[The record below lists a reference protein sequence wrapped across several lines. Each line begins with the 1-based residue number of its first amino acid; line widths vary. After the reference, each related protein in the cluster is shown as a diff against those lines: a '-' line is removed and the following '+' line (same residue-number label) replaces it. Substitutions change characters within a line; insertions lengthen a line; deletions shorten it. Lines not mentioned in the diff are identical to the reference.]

1 VASANPL
8 AAPFSITADTCS
20 GKTIAPSGTCT
31 VTVRFAP
38 SAVGSF
44 NGDFDIP
51 GDDPDTSTVTVTMTG
66 SGVSGAGGFQMG
78 GAIQGNQLALA
89 NTVTTF
95 AGVSLI
101 GWADGTGTSAKFYDP
116 SAVATDGT
124 NLYVADTSNHTIRQI
139 VISTGAVTTLAGTA
153 GSYGSADGTGA
164 AARFNYPSGITTDG
178 TNLYVADTSN
188 HTIRQIV
195 ISTRAVTTLAGTA
208 GSAGSADGTGEAARF
223 CYPYG
228 ITVGGT
234 NLYVADT
241 VNNTIRK
248 IVISTGDVTTL
259 AGTAGQGGST
269 NGTGAA
275 ARFYYPSGITTD
287 GTNLYVA
294 DMYNHTIRKI
304 IISTGAVT
312 TPAGAAGVPGSA
324 DGTGAAARFHWPS
337 GITTDGMNLYVSDL
351 ANFTVRRIV
360 ISTRVVTTLAG
371 TAGIPGSA
379 DGTGGAARFNRP
391 CSITTDGTNLYVA
404 DLMNNTIRKIVIST
418 RAVTSIAGAAGSWGF
433 ADGTR
438 GAARFN
444 RPDGI
449 TTDGTNLYVTDKFNH
464 TIRKIVI
471 STGAVTTL
479 AGTADSYGSTDGTGS
494 AARFHYPNGITTDGT
509 NLYVADTVNNTIRK
523 IVISTGAVTT
533 LAGTA
538 GLPGSADGTGSAAR
552 FYRPSGITVD
562 GTNLYV
568 ADTYNYTIRK
578 IVISTGAVTTLAGT
592 AGSIGS
598 ADGTGSAAG
607 FNWPS
612 GITTDG
618 MNLYVS
624 DTDNYTIRKIIIEG
638 KKRVL
643 CLSFIALD
651 LLWGRWK
658 ADKRIIR
665 KCS

>member
-1 VASANPL
+1 
-8 AAPFSITADTCS
+8 
-20 GKTIAPSGTCT
+20 
-31 VTVRFAP
+31 
-38 SAVGSF
+38 
-44 NGDFDIP
+44 
-51 GDDPDTSTVTVTMTG
+51 
-66 SGVSGAGGFQMG
+66 
-78 GAIQGNQLALA
+78 
-89 NTVTTF
+89 
-95 AGVSLI
+95 
-101 GWADGTGTSAKFYDP
+101 
-116 SAVATDGT
+116 
-124 NLYVADTSNHTIRQI
+124 
-139 VISTGAVTTLAGTA
+139 
-153 GSYGSADGTGA
+153 
-164 AARFNYPSGITTDG
+164 
-178 TNLYVADTSN
+178 
-188 HTIRQIV
+188 
-195 ISTRAVTTLAGTA
+195 
-208 GSAGSADGTGEAARF
+208 
-223 CYPYG
+223 
-228 ITVGGT
+228 
-234 NLYVADT
+234 
-241 VNNTIRK
+241 
-248 IVISTGDVTTL
+248 
-259 AGTAGQGGST
+259 
-269 NGTGAA
+269 
-275 ARFYYPSGITTD
+275 
-287 GTNLYVA
+287 
-294 DMYNHTIRKI
+294 MYNHTIRKI

-538 GLPGSADGTGSAAR
+538 GIPGSADGTGSAAGFNWPYGITTDGTNLYVADTYNYTIRKIVISTGAVTTLAGTAGLPGSADGTGSAAR

-624 DTDNYTIRKIIIEG
+624 DTDNYTIRKIIISTG
-638 KKRVL
+638 AVTTL
-643 CLSFIALD
+643 AGTAGSI
-651 LLWGRWK
+651 GS
-658 ADKRIIR
+658 ADGTGAFARFNYPGSITTDGISLYVTDTSNNSIRRIQ
-665 KCS
+665 